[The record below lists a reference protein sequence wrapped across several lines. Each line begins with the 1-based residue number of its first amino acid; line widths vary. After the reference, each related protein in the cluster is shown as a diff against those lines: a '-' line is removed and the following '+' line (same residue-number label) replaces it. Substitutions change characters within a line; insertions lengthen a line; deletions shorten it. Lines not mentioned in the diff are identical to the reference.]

1 MRKKRNKRFL
11 AIILACLMLFC
22 VGCSEDILTG
32 DDLDRAREAIAE
44 KKWSLAERLLE
55 RYLREDGKNRW
66 EAWLALLQCI
76 NSTGDHNRASVECLE
91 VMLVEYDE
99 DDEKLEYILAQLGKK
114 YESMRRCDRA
124 ADAWSAYLDLGGLS
138 SEQRV

>member
-55 RYLREDGKNRW
+55 R
-66 EAWLALLQCI
+66 
-76 NSTGDHNRASVECLE
+76 
-91 VMLVEYDE
+91 
-99 DDEKLEYILAQLGKK
+99 
-114 YESMRRCDRA
+114 
-124 ADAWSAYLDLGGLS
+124 
-138 SEQRV
+138 